1 MTLRQPI
8 SLAVSLALVVSGAVV
23 VGAAPATAAGPL
35 SAEISNG
42 ILMIEGS
49 ARADRIY
56 VNFNEPTYIQ
66 VSTTTDNYVYVP
78 MTPGPGCAVAPG
90 LGKDWLHCSTAGVTK
105 VVVRAGD
112 GDDLVY
118 TGVGFRSLAV
128 GFWLPV
134 EYYGGNGRDD
144 LRGGPGDDA
153 LYGEG
158 GNDKQILGDA
168 GADYIS
174 GGEGDDNGLRGEA
187 NGVEP
192 SEYRPD
198 IIDGGPGIDT
208 FSERRV
214 GLDRTQFW
222 SLDGVANDGSDLD
235 DNPANGAEEGDNILP
250 SVENIIGTW
259 EDDVIVGSDADN
271 VIEDSSGFNVIEG
284 GAGDDEIRVSA
295 YGAIIDAGPGDD
307 LVVASRDATIS
318 GGPGNDEISAGG
330 YLDGG
335 PGQDSV
341 SGDNSNDVIV
351 VNDGELDQVTC
362 GLGADIVFADAV
374 DVLDTGLLCELEV
387 GEVGTRKLLSGGI
400 KLSVVQ
406 PGDGVST
413 VAVIYRG
420 RVLGSAKV
428 SGVVAGS
435 APVSIRLKAGDRKKL
450 KNLKKLPVTVRTKY
464 TPTGADQGFTVTRKV
479 TLTR

>member
-1 MTLRQPI
+1 MRLRPALTLATSI
-8 SLAVSLALVVSGAVV
+8 ALAASGAAI
-23 VGAAPATAAGPL
+23 VGAGPASAAGPL
-35 SAEISNG
+35 SAEVVG
-42 ILMIEGS
+42 GVLTIEGS
-49 ARADRIY
+49 ARADSIY
-56 VNFNEPTYIQ
+56 VNFDDPTYVQ
-66 VSTTTDNYVYVP
+66 VSTSTENYVYVP

-158 GNDKQILGDA
+158 GNDKQILGCA
-168 GADYIS
+168 GVDLIS
-174 GGEGDDNGLRGEA
+174 GGEGDDGGLRGEC

-208 FSERRV
+208 FSEGRV

-222 SLDGVANDGSDLD
+222 SLDGIANDGSDLD

-284 GAGDDEIRVSA
+284 GAGDDEIKVSTND
-295 YGAIIDAGPGDD
+295 AIINAGPGDD
-307 LVVASRDATIS
+307 LVRAWSNATVW

-341 SGDNSNDVIV
+341 SGSSSNDVIV

-387 GEVGTRKLLSGGI
+387 GEVGTRKLLPGGI
-400 KLSVVQ
+400 NLSVVQ
-406 PGDGVST
+406 PGGGT
-413 VAVIYRG
+413 ATIAVVYRG
-420 RVLGSAKV
+420 RVLGTATV
-428 SGVVAGS
+428 SGVAAGS
-435 APVSIRLKAGDRKKL
+435 APVSIPLKAGDRKKL
-450 KNLKKLPVTVRTKY
+450 RKLKTLPVTVRTKY
-464 TPTGADQGFTVTRKV
+464 IPTGADEGFTVTRKV